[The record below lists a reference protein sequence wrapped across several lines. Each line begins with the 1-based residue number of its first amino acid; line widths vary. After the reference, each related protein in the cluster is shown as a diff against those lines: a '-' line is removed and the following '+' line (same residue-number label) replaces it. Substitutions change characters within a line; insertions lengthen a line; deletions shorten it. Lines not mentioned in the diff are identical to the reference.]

1 MNDLFGT
8 NLNILDAALIAGA
21 SVLGCPRAFA
31 QQRQPRT
38 DAPEMR
44 TLVAYIDFLST
55 NVPKGETLPGL
66 GVGSMPEL
74 SRAADPARGKT
85 VFQKVCVA
93 CHGTDGLG
101 VRNSLPTSDFGYMI
115 PPLWGTD
122 SFNNGA
128 GMARLSV
135 AANFI
140 HFNMPHGTDYMNL
153 QVSVEDAWDV
163 AAYMLS
169 QPRPTKEGLA
179 KDFPDLLQKPV
190 GCSLRPLRR
199 RVRRRPASLP
209 AVRADTGGHWQ
220 AAVESRARFHAL
232 GV

>member
-179 KDFPDLLQKPV
+179 KDFPNLLQKPV
-190 GCSLRPLRR
+190 DTPYGPYADGFSADQHRYRPFGPIREAIAKLQPKAA
-199 RVRRRPASLP
+199 PASP
-209 AVRADTGGHWQ
+209 R
-220 AAVESRARFHAL
+220 
-232 GV
+232 